1 MHYVELQKMKTLVEM
16 NMMVVV
22 LWRRK
27 EKKRYTNETQNAL
40 KKDKNKD
47 GCTKRDVQKEGA
59 QVQTEVKW
67 KTCNR
72 ERKS

>member
-1 MHYVELQKMKTLVEM
+1 MEKK
-16 NMMVVV
+16 
-22 LWRRK
+22 RK
-27 EKKRYTNETQNAL
+27 EKVHKWDPKCL

-67 KTCNR
+67 KICNR
-72 ERKS
+72 ERKSWKC